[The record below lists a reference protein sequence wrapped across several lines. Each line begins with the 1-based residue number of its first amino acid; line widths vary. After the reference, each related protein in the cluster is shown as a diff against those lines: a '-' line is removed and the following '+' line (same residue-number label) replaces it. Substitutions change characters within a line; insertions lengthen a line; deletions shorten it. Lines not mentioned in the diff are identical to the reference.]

1 MAFHMTNNMSL
12 NAMSENI
19 PYIERLVNLNALL
32 ANKSYFLLGP
42 RQTGK
47 TFLIHHTLANVRV
60 YDLLDSE
67 IYLAFSRNPARI
79 SEELQAQDRIVV
91 IDEIQRLPELLNEV
105 HRLIEEQGIRF
116 LLTGS
121 SARKLRRGGI
131 NLLGGRARTKYLH
144 PLTRKELSGRFEL
157 FKLWDKAFT

>member
-1 MAFHMTNNMSL
+1 MSD
-12 NAMSENI
+12 NI
-19 PYIERLVNLNALL
+19 PTIERLVDLNALL
-32 ANKSYFLLGP
+32 AQKSHFLIGP

-47 TFLIHHTLANVRV
+47 TFLIRHKLENVRV

-67 IYLAFSRNPARI
+67 IYLTLSRHPGRI
-79 SEELQAQDRIVV
+79 SEEIQEKDRIVV

-105 HRLIEEQGIRF
+105 HRLIEARGIRF

-144 PLTRKELSGRFEL
+144 PLTYKELNS
-157 FKLWDKAFT
+157 

>member
-1 MAFHMTNNMSL
+1 MN
-12 NAMSENI
+12 ENI
-19 PYIERLVNLNALL
+19 PYIERLVDLNALL
-32 ANKSYFLLGP
+32 DKKSHFLLGP

-47 TFLIHHTLANVRV
+47 TFLIRHTLENVPV

-67 IYLAFSRNPARI
+67 IYLTLSRNPDRI
-79 SEELQAQDRIVV
+79 SEELQPQDRIVV

-105 HRLIEEQGIRF
+105 HRLIETRGIRF

-144 PLTRKELSGRFEL
+144 PLTYKELDVHFDL
-157 FKLWDKAFT
+157 FLAIER